1 MNHSRQQKQ
10 PNPDEPV
17 LCLNWIPEKSLC
29 QTPKQNKKKKNYQ
42 QEMSSISERHVLSE
56 GGNSK
61 T

>member
-29 QTPKQNKKKKNYQ
+29 QTPKQKK
-42 QEMSSISERHVLSE
+42 LSTGDE
-56 GGNSK
+56 QYL
-61 T
+61 

>member
-17 LCLNWIPEKSLC
+17 LCLNWIPEKSMC
-29 QTPKQNKKKKNYQ
+29 QTPKQKNYQ
-42 QEMSSISERHVLSE
+42 QEMSSMSERHVLSE
-56 GGNSK
+56 GGNPK